1 MTTSYTVTG
10 VKVRFAP
17 GFILALT
24 KEQAD
29 IRTDAL
35 KKTKR
40 KNQYEVLQTV
50 EFKYG
55 EEIGVV
61 KGDIPKAWIDRLEQT
76 SAKEHPEPSEFTM
89 VHKGFGK
96 WDVLDPDGK
105 PINTEPLKKED
116 AKALLDAQDG
126 SEDPD
131 GGDDN
136 DEDENGDAD
145 DDTDTDASNG
155 DNTDSD
161 PNTPDKNKG
170 NPDTKKSGE
179 QK

>member
-29 IRTDAL
+29 IRTEAL

-55 EEIGVV
+55 EEIGIV

-76 SAKEHPEPSEFTM
+76 SAKDHPEPSEFKM

-96 WDVLDPDGK
+96 WDVLDPEGN

-126 SEDPD
+126 SDDLDD
-131 GGDDN
+131 GNDN
-136 DEDENGDAD
+136 DEDDDPDAD
-145 DDTDTDASNG
+145 PDAN
-155 DNTDSD
+155 
-161 PNTPDKNKG
+161 PD
-170 NPDTKKSGE
+170 NPDTNSTTGDPKATGGGE